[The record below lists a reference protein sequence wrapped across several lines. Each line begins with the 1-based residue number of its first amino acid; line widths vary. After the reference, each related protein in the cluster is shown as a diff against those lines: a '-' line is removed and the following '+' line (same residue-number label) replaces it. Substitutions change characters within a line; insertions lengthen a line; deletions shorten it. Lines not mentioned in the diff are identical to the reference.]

1 MVSASKIKFFKG
13 RLEEIKREKLLD
25 LAKEY
30 PEIKVDYQSLILQG
44 KGLMRSEEE
53 IREMVGNLRSSCP
66 LTIDVSRL
74 FSFTNEREE
83 AIKQNAEVDK
93 KHQAARK
100 AFLQLCKDAM
110 DLVYFG
116 TDEQLKKALDGLQAF
131 EV

>member
-1 MVSASKIKFFKG
+1 MVSASKIKFFKE
-13 RLEEIKREKLLD
+13 RLEEIKREKLSALVS
-25 LAKEY
+25 KY

-83 AIKQNAEVDK
+83 AIRQNAEVDK
-93 KHQAARK
+93 KHQEARK